1 MTGSGKAFVGSCL
14 TDFMITIYDLK
25 ELLRSAQKMFASL
38 KGTGWFGIARPR
50 QQLLKARDL
59 TWHLTWHFIV
69 RTAHRLRNESG
80 EPSVKLLQRPRKRA
94 DAGAKEGKK
103 RGS

>member
-25 ELLRSAQKMFASL
+25 ELLRSAQKMLASL
-38 KGTGWFGIARPR
+38 KGPGWFGIVRPR
-50 QQLLKARDL
+50 QQLLKARD
-59 TWHLTWHFIV
+59 LTWHFIV